1 LQQQQQQRMHPAERP
16 SERVTTLIP
25 PWLYQHIVRD
35 ARRRMVS
42 LSAVVREQLAIRYRE
57 QEQVDREPRA

>member
-1 LQQQQQQRMHPAERP
+1 LQQQQSNHPAERP

-25 PWLYQHIVRD
+25 PWLYQRIARD
-35 ARRRMVS
+35 AQQRMVS

-57 QEQVDREPRA
+57 QEQAGQQRP

>member
-1 LQQQQQQRMHPAERP
+1 LQQQQRNHPAERP

-25 PWLYQHIVRD
+25 PWLYQRIARD
-35 ARRRMVS
+35 AQQRMVS

-57 QEQVDREPRA
+57 QEQASQQRP

>member
-1 LQQQQQQRMHPAERP
+1 LQQQQSNHPAERP

-25 PWLYQHIVRD
+25 PWLYQRIARD
-35 ARRRMVS
+35 AQQRMVS

-57 QEQVDREPRA
+57 QEQASQ

>member
-1 LQQQQQQRMHPAERP
+1 LQQRQSNHPAERP

-25 PWLYQHIVRD
+25 PWLYQRIARD
-35 ARRRMVS
+35 AQQRMVS

-57 QEQVDREPRA
+57 QEQAGQQRP

>member
-1 LQQQQQQRMHPAERP
+1 LQQQQSNHPAERP

-25 PWLYQHIVRD
+25 PWLLGIARD
-35 ARRRMVS
+35 AQQRMVS

-57 QEQVDREPRA
+57 QEQASQQRP